1 MTTQIWTNVR
11 SESLEMQTT
20 LTVVTPEGDMEN
32 PVAWPSSEPGLLVLL
47 HGLTGNS
54 AQWPVR
60 ADLQPVADRFNLVIV
75 MPEGQRSFWI
85 NQSFG
90 LRYGDWVGTELPDL
104 MRRTLR
110 ISRSRDD
117 TLVGGLSMGGYG
129 AFRAAFDH
137 PEVYSAAFSLSGC
150 LDVAE
155 EGWRERHQELY
166 LAGFGNSEH
175 PRPEDDLI
183 ARLQEMPVVQ
193 NNQRPHGAGADADAG
208 QINQTQPTRNAGPAR
223 AGAEPIPA
231 TGTPSN
237 GAGADTP
244 SSSAQG
250 LSRTKLFASCGTE
263 DALLDQSR
271 LFAEAAGAAGV
282 ELEYQEGAGDHD
294 FVFWSH
300 WLPIALD
307 HLIHG

>member
-20 LTVVTPEGDMEN
+20 LTVVTPEGDTED

-155 EGWRERHQELY
+155 EGWRERHQDLY
-166 LAGFGNSEH
+166 LVGFGNSEQ

-183 ARLQEMPVVQ
+183 GRLREMLVAR
-193 NNQRPHGAGADADAG
+193 NNRRPHGAG
-208 QINQTQPTRNAGPAR
+208 T
-223 AGAEPIPA
+223 EPIPA

-294 FVFWSH
+294 FVFWSY

-307 HLIHG
+307 HLIRG

>member
-20 LTVVTPEGDMEN
+20 LTVVTPEGDTSN
-32 PVAWPSSEPGLLVLL
+32 PVAWPEVEPGLLVLL

-60 ADLQPVADRFNLVIV
+60 ADLQPVADRFNLVIAT
-75 MPEGQRSFWI
+75 PEGQRSFWI
-85 NQSFG
+85 NQEYG
-90 LRYGDWVGTELPDL
+90 LRYGDWVGVELPDL
-104 MRRTLR
+104 IRRTLR
-110 ISRSRDD
+110 ISASRDD

-137 PEVYSAAFSLSGC
+137 PDVYSAAFSLSGC
-150 LDVAE
+150 LDVADE
-155 EGWRERHQELY
+155 EWRERHQELY
-166 LAGFGNSEH
+166 LAGFGSPEY

-183 ARLQEMPVVQ
+183 ARLQEMSVVRDAGQ
-193 NNQRPHGAGADADAG
+193 PRSTRVEQTNNNQRQHPDNGGTA
-208 QINQTQPTRNAGPAR
+208 QTGT
-223 AGAEPIPA
+223 EPIP
-231 TGTPSN
+231 PSVSSD
-237 GAGADTP
+237 GADESTP
-244 SSSAQG
+244 ASATQG
-250 LSRTKLFASCGTE
+250 QSRMKLFASCGTE

-282 ELEYQEGAGDHD
+282 ELEYQEGAGDHN
-294 FVFWSH
+294 FEFWSH

-307 HLIHG
+307 HLITR